1 MHTGREGRVKISEN
15 DVPGLSCG
23 QFNGNRMDLHR
34 RYENIISKKKPSF
47 PISKEFIIY
56 LARYQRYF
64 HFNISYDDLLRWDN
78 SFPVLDKGGK
88 DTLWR
93 TVMYTRTEQDE
104 INDNLLRIY
113 VYLTAELEHTVMEH
127 LKVESVDYCLFG
139 NSNPFRIKVR
149 NLLND
154 NYDYYYIK
162 RADASRVYGLEL
174 EEMLSPNK
182 VFYLV
187 NEDTLVE
194 QHISGIPG
202 DQFLRNNIHEE
213 GQNLVRLTKEFV
225 KFNQRCF
232 IRLLGDMRSYNFVVD
247 MTPDFDQMQ
256 YRIRAIDFDQQCY
269 EGRMKVYLPQFFKEN
284 FEFVDMA
291 IKKLGDDSI
300 TQYQNEE
307 RSLMRRRV
315 GANRYQ
321 LQRLIKTMRKDH
333 ITDARRLGMLK
344 RDLADYHKNKSFIR
358 LTSMGAVLYK
368 HINLMLELDL
378 SPVK

>member
-1 MHTGREGRVKISEN
+1 
-15 DVPGLSCG
+15 
-23 QFNGNRMDLHR
+23 MDLHR
-34 RYENIISKKKPSF
+34 EFENIISKKKPSF
-47 PISKEFIIY
+47 PINKQFVVY

-64 HFNISYDDLLRWDN
+64 HFDITYNDLLRWEA
-78 SFPVLDKGGK
+78 SFPVLDQSGK

-93 TVMYTRTEQDE
+93 TVMYSRSEQVE
-104 INDNLLRIY
+104 INDSLMRIY
-113 VYLTAELEHTVMEH
+113 VYLTAEMEHTVMEH
-127 LKVESVDYCLFG
+127 LAVENVDYCLFG
-139 NSNPFRIKVR
+139 NSNPFRIKIR

-202 DQFLRNNIHEE
+202 DQFLKNNVAEE
-213 GQNLVRLTKEFV
+213 GQNIVRLAKEFV

-232 IRLLGDMRSYNFVVD
+232 VRLLGDMRSYNFVID

-284 FEFVDMA
+284 YDFVDMA
-291 IKKLGDDSI
+291 MKLLGEDSV

-315 GANRYQ
+315 GASRYQ
-321 LQRLIKTMRKDH
+321 LQRLIKTMRKDT
-333 ITDARRLGMLK
+333 ITDANRLGILK
-344 RDLADYHKNKSFIR
+344 RELAEYHKNKSFLR

-368 HINLMLELDL
+368 HINICLELNL
-378 SPVK
+378 SPPK

>member
-1 MHTGREGRVKISEN
+1 
-15 DVPGLSCG
+15 
-23 QFNGNRMDLHR
+23 MDLHR
-34 RYENIISKKKPSF
+34 DFENIMSKKKPTF
-47 PISKEFIIY
+47 PINRELVVY

-64 HFNISYDDLLRWDN
+64 HFGVTYDDLLRWDA
-78 SFPVLDKGGK
+78 SFAVEDEEGK

-93 TVMYTRTEQDE
+93 SVMYSRSEQDE
-104 INDNLLRIY
+104 INDHLLRIY
-113 VYLTAELEHTVMEH
+113 VYLTADLEHTVMEH
-127 LKVESVDYCLFG
+127 LKVEQIDYCLFG
-139 NSNPFRIKVR
+139 NSNPFRVKIK

-154 NYDYYYIK
+154 NHDYYYIK
-162 RADASRVYGLEL
+162 KPDANRVYGLEL

-187 NEDTLVE
+187 NKDTLVE

-202 DQFLRNNIHEE
+202 DQFLKYNIDND
-213 GQNLVRLTKEFV
+213 GQNLVRLAKEFV

-232 IRLLGDMRSYNFVVD
+232 VRLLGDMRSYNFVID

-269 EGRMKVYLPQFFKEN
+269 EGKKNVYLPQFFKEN
-284 FEFVDMA
+284 YEFVDIA
-291 IKKLGDDSI
+291 TKLLGADSV

-333 ITDARRLGMLK
+333 ITDVSRMNVLK
-344 RDLADYHKNKSFIR
+344 QDLAEYHKNKSFKR
-358 LTSMGAVLYK
+358 LTTMGAILYK
-368 HINLMLELDL
+368 HINLMLELNL
-378 SPVK
+378 QPTK

>member
-1 MHTGREGRVKISEN
+1 MF
-15 DVPGLSCG
+15 L
-23 QFNGNRMDLHR
+23 DLHR
-34 RYENIISKKKPSF
+34 EFENIISKKKPSY
-47 PISKEFIIY
+47 PISKQLIIY

-64 HFNISYDDLLRWDN
+64 QFNIGYDDLLRWDT
-78 SFPVLDKGGK
+78 SFPVLDQDGK

-93 TVMYTRTEQDE
+93 TVVFAPDERDE
-104 INDNLLRIY
+104 ISENLLRIY
-113 VYLTAELEHTVMEH
+113 VYLTAELEHAVMEH
-127 LKVESVDYCLFG
+127 LIVDSVDYCLFG
-139 NSNPFRIKVR
+139 NSNPFRIKIR

-187 NEDTLVE
+187 NENTLVE

-202 DQFLRNNIHEE
+202 DQYLKHHMDDEA
-213 GQNLVRLTKEFV
+213 QNMVRLAKEFV

-232 IRLLGDMRSYNFVVD
+232 VRLLGDMRSYNFVID
-247 MTPDFDQMQ
+247 MTPDFDQIQ
-256 YRIRAIDFDQQCY
+256 YRIRAIDFDQQSY
-269 EGRMKVYLPQFFKEN
+269 EGSLKIYLPQFFKEN
-284 FEFVDMA
+284 YSFVDTA
-291 IKKLGDDSI
+291 LKLLGQDSI

-315 GANRYQ
+315 GASRYQ

-333 ITDARRLGMLK
+333 ITDERRLGILK
-344 RDLADYHKNKSFIR
+344 RALAEYHKNKSFLR
-358 LTSMGAVLYK
+358 LASMGAVLYK
-368 HINLMLELDL
+368 HINLSLELNL
-378 SPVK
+378 QGPSK

>member
-1 MHTGREGRVKISEN
+1 
-15 DVPGLSCG
+15 
-23 QFNGNRMDLHR
+23 MDLHR
-34 RYENIISKKKPSF
+34 DFENIISKKKPSF
-47 PISKEFIIY
+47 PISKEFVIY

-64 HFNISYDDLLRWDN
+64 HFGITYEDLLRWEQ
-78 SFPVLDKGGK
+78 SFPVLDSDNK
-88 DTLWR
+88 DTFWR
-93 TVMYTRTEQDE
+93 TVMYLRSEQEE
-104 INDNLLRIY
+104 IYENLLRIY
-113 VYLTAELEHTVMEH
+113 VYLTADLEHTVMEH

-139 NSNPFRIKVR
+139 NSNPFRIKIR

-162 RADASRVYGLEL
+162 KADASRVYGLEL

-187 NEDTLVE
+187 NEETLVE

-202 DQFLRNNIHEE
+202 DQFLKNNINEE
-213 GQNLVRLTKEFV
+213 GQNMVRLTKEFV

-232 IRLLGDMRSYNFVVD
+232 VRLLGDMRSYNFVVD

-284 FEFVDMA
+284 YAFVDMA
-291 IKKLGDDSI
+291 IQRLGADSI
-300 TQYQNEE
+300 KQYQNEE

-315 GANRYQ
+315 GANKYQ
-321 LQRLIKTMRKDH
+321 LQRLLKVMRKDH
-333 ITDARRLGMLK
+333 ITDARRMGILK
-344 RDLADYHKNKSFIR
+344 RDLAEYHNNKSFLR
-358 LTSMGAVLYK
+358 MTSMGAILYK
-368 HINLMLELDL
+368 HINLMLELNL
-378 SPVK
+378 QPLK